1 MSDYLVDC
9 NHFSAALR
17 KVSPVRER
25 IHQERRAGHR
35 FVSCYPV
42 LCELE
47 GGIQQVAN
55 TAELRRRLIPLLRHV
70 RIWPLD
76 ADTARLYGAVFNELR
91 RKGRALS
98 QVDIMLAALAR
109 QHNLVI
115 LTTDR
120 DFEALADL
128 KTENWVI
135 T

>member
-1 MSDYLVDC
+1 MSDFLVDC
-9 NHFSAALR
+9 NHVSAALR

-25 IHQERRAGHR
+25 IHQERRAGQR

-47 GGIQQVAN
+47 AGIQQAGD

-70 RIWPLD
+70 RLWPLD
-76 ADTARLYGAVFNELR
+76 ADTARLYGEVFNELR

-109 QHNLVI
+109 QHKLVI

-120 DFEALADL
+120 DFESLADL